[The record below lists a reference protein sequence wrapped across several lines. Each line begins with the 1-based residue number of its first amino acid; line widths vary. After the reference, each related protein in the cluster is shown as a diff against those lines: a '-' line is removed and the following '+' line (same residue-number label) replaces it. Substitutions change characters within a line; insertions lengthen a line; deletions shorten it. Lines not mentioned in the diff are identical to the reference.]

1 MIRQLI
7 YDCVDRLLQLSLLLL
22 LALPLLL
29 LLGSFLARLIR
40 LLSLRGLPD
49 GPLVL
54 FLLGIEALENVDEG
68 LTIFVIADFVDG

>member
-7 YDCVDRLLQLSLLLL
+7 YDGVYRLLQLSLLLL
-22 LALPLLL
+22 LALRFLLL
-29 LLGSFLARLIR
+29 LSSFLARFIS
-40 LLSLRGLPD
+40 LLSLRGLHA

-54 FLLGIEALENVDEG
+54 FPRGIEALENVDEG